1 MIQSVRVQPQDMGGR
16 SSGRPILPHAIMG
29 TTVFVITEVMFF
41 AALVSAFLVIK
52 AGSVGEFAPPVDIT
66 LPVATTALNS
76 VVLLM
81 SGVALWMA
89 GRQLSGAA
97 SPKRAL
103 FWLNQSWILGAV
115 FVAIQGR
122 EWMELIRFGMTLKSD
137 VFGACFYL
145 LIGSHAI
152 HAFSAVLVMAW
163 CSWKWRHGGIASE
176 SVTALQIF
184 WYFIVAVWPILYGLI
199 YF

>member
-1 MIQSVRVQPQDMGGR
+1 MVDQAERLTREIGGR
-16 SSGRPILPHAIMG
+16 SSGRPLLPHAIMG

-52 AGSVGEFAPPVDIT
+52 AGTVGGFTPPENVT

-76 VVLLM
+76 VILLM

-89 GRQLSGAA
+89 GRQLSAEQGQ
-97 SPKRAL
+97 KRSL

-115 FVAIQGR
+115 FVGIQGR
-122 EWMELIRFGMTLKSD
+122 EWMDLIRFGMTLKSD

-152 HAFSAVLVMAW
+152 HAFCAVIVMAW
-163 CSWKWRHGGIASE
+163 CSWKWRRGTVSAD

-184 WYFIVAVWPILYGLI
+184 WFFIVAVWPILYGLI